1 MEYKEK
7 YKGPGWL
14 SIDFNFSLSSSF
26 NFVSLENIRQKETL
40 AVNQTTWIH
49 VGFYSFN
56 VTLNIYPGLEK
67 FEFWLLLLE
76 NEG

>member
-1 MEYKEK
+1 M
-7 YKGPGWL
+7 
-14 SIDFNFSLSSSF
+14 
-26 NFVSLENIRQKETL
+26 ETL

-49 VGFYSFN
+49 VGLYSFN
-56 VTLNIYPGLEK
+56 VTLNIYPGVKK

>member
-1 MEYKEK
+1 M
-7 YKGPGWL
+7 
-14 SIDFNFSLSSSF
+14 
-26 NFVSLENIRQKETL
+26 ETL

-49 VGFYSFN
+49 VGLYSFN

>member
-1 MEYKEK
+1 M
-7 YKGPGWL
+7 
-14 SIDFNFSLSSSF
+14 
-26 NFVSLENIRQKETL
+26 ETL

-49 VGFYSFN
+49 VGLYSFN
-56 VTLNIYPGLEK
+56 VTLNNIYPGLEK

>member
-1 MEYKEK
+1 M
-7 YKGPGWL
+7 
-14 SIDFNFSLSSSF
+14 SIDFNFSSSSSF
-26 NFVSLENIRQKETL
+26 NFVSLENVRQMETL

-49 VGFYSFN
+49 VGLYSFN